1 MLHPMTGSNKVRL
14 KFYLLPRGHPCCN
27 ICLMPDSA
35 RRRYLYT
42 EWEDPGFG
50 PRAATVHTQFTQM
63 ASEPLKEAI
72 SNQMQL
78 VAQLKHINTEI
89 KVCS

>member
-1 MLHPMTGSNKVRL
+1 MLHRGCSCCDSPLRL
-14 KFYLLPRGHPCCN
+14 GLTRY
-27 ICLMPDSA
+27 
-35 RRRYLYT
+35 RYLYT

-63 ASEPLKEAI
+63 AAEPLKEAI

-78 VAQLKHINTEI
+78 IAQLKHINTEI
-89 KVCS
+89 KVCSWPSSCLPVSITSDTL

>member
-1 MLHPMTGSNKVRL
+1 MPLAARHCSAQTGLV
-14 KFYLLPRGHPCCN
+14 C
-27 ICLMPDSA
+27 
-35 RRRYLYT
+35 RYLYT

-50 PRAATVHTQFTQM
+50 PRAATVHTQFTQN

-89 KVCS
+89 KVGLPKPLSCSGHTMEWHR